1 MRLLTLNIIRYGVV
15 VLLLTLFLPGAVAG
29 QTRQTFE
36 VASIRPS
43 PPDAAQ
49 VTIGVRIT
57 GTQLRISRW
66 PLKEYLA
73 MAYGVRPQQISGPDS
88 ISTLYDISAT
98 IPAGI
103 SQDKIPEML
112 QALFADRFQ
121 MKAHLEK
128 KEFPVYALEVA
139 KDGLK
144 IKEAAVDPG
153 APAAAAVT
161 NVQGSGANNGV
172 TLDGG
177 DGSTFTLANNRVEVR
192 KMTMEGFAGLA
203 TRFLDRPLVDFT
215 GLKGRYDLTIE
226 LPPEDYT
233 AMMVRAAVSQGI
245 QLPPQALQAMNLGSL
260 NPLKASM
267 ERAGFRLETRN
278 APLDYL
284 VIDSIAKTPT
294 EN

>member
-1 MRLLTLNIIRYGVV
+1 MNIIRHAVAS
-15 VLLLTLFLPGAVAG
+15 LLLTVAVTG
-29 QTRQTFE
+29 QARPAFE

-43 PPDAAQ
+43 APDNNEVA
-49 VTIGVRIT
+49 IGVRIT
-57 GTQLRISRW
+57 GAQLRISRW

-73 MAYGVRPQQISGPDS
+73 MAYRIRPQQISGPDS
-88 ISTLYDISAT
+88 ISSLYDISAT
-98 IPAGI
+98 IPAGVP
-103 SQDKIPEML
+103 QDKIPEML

-128 KEFPVYALEVA
+128 KDSPVYALEVG

-144 IKEAAVDPG
+144 IKEVPLDAATAA
-153 APAAAAVT
+153 APAAT
-161 NVQGSGANNGV
+161 NVQASGSNNGV

-177 DGSTFTLANNRVEVR
+177 DGSTFVLANNRVEVR
-192 KMTMEGFAGLA
+192 RMTMDGFAGLA

-215 GLKGRYDLTIE
+215 GLTGRYDLTLE

-245 QLPPQALQAMNLGSL
+245 QLPPQALQVLNIGSV
-260 NPLKASM
+260 NPLKTSM
-267 ERAGFRLETRN
+267 EKAGFRLETRN
-278 APLDYL
+278 ALLDYL
-284 VIDSIAKTPT
+284 VIDSISKTPT